1 MRSASGRRRT
11 RPALVL
17 ATVALLGLVAQPAAA
32 HAAPSSATVDAQVTT
47 AVATEG
53 ANTTFLVYLKERA
66 HLDQAARVRGADAR
80 AAAVHHQLR
89 DTADRA
95 QAGLRDLLRTKRAA
109 YTSYWIANAVQVTGD
124 RALLDTIAA
133 RPEVARIEP
142 VRQYPV
148 VTPKP
153 GTNAATV
160 ATAAP
165 EWGVTNIG
173 ADRVW
178 DEFADRGEGIV
189 VANIDGGV
197 QYDHPALVDTY
208 RGNNGDGTFTHDYNW
223 FDPSGVCGA
232 DTPCDTAGHGTHT
245 MGTMVGDGGAGN
257 QVGVAP
263 RATWIAAKAC
273 ERAFCSNSSLMLAGQ
288 WMLAPTDRNGQNPR
302 PDLRPDIVNN
312 SWGGGQGDLWY
323 QQVVDAWRAAGIF
336 AAFAAGNEGPDCNTA
351 DSPGDYPTSYAV
363 GGYNVANQV
372 YEYSSRGSS
381 GADGGIKPNISA
393 PGENVRSTWP
403 GSGYQTI
410 SGTSMATPHV
420 SATVALIWS
429 AAPSL
434 RGDVA
439 ATEKLLNETATD
451 VDATECGG
459 TPANN
464 NVFGEGRL
472 NAYQAVLKAPRGAV
486 GRVGGT
492 VTDAATGAPLAG
504 VTVTAG
510 DLRATTGDDGGYA
523 LALPPGTHTVTAT
536 AYGYATRTAT
546 VTVVAGGSYTA
557 NLALAPLPMVTVS
570 GKVTD
575 GSGHGWPLYATIEV
589 GGRPGGP
596 VFTDPIT
603 GKYSFTV
610 PADSTYTVGT
620 TARYPGYRKVVS
632 TLRVAGEAKTFNV
645 KVPVDHGCT
654 AAGYSGSFSAPLA
667 GTETFDGATVPAGW
681 SVRDRTTSAAWS
693 FDDPGHRGNNTGGS
707 GNFAVAD
714 SIRQG
719 SEPQDSDLV
728 SRPYDLSGTR
738 APYLRFNSDL
748 LATSPEDMGDVDLS
762 LDGGTSWQNVW
773 HGDDYRTGP
782 RQEVVPLEAAA
793 GAANVLVRFRYQ
805 GYYGWWWGVDNVEV
819 VDRVC
824 VPTPAGLVA
833 GFVTDKN
840 TGAGLTGVT
849 VASPDGPQERAVT
862 VATPEDPNIGDG
874 LYWLTSTL
882 TGTHPFEAAKRPYQA
897 VAKDVAV
904 AADKTTRANIALT
917 AGRVTVNQTGIEVNQ
932 PYGGTRSTTVTV
944 KNTGSAPATVE
955 VLKRTSQLDALAARK
970 RTPLIEQRVAGVTNA
985 RTGVATVAAEVSAAA
1000 GQPSGGD
1007 PAWSRIANTPAPIYD
1022 NAAVTFGGKVYS
1034 LGGQGAERSL
1044 WRYDPDTDVWSALAE
1059 MPRGRIQPSAAVVN
1073 GKIYVLGGWSATG
1086 APIPAVD
1093 VYDPKAGTWS
1103 TLVGVMSPAP
1113 RAAAGTAVVGGRIV
1127 LVGGCVDSDC
1137 AESDDVLVFDPS
1149 SRTFSTRA
1157 RYPVPVSFI
1166 ACGGIGTGVYCA
1178 GGTNGQTL
1186 RSTYGYDPAVDAW
1199 TQLPDLPVEVWGA
1212 QTAVAGGALIVSG
1225 GLTTDSTSVTN
1236 RTVAYDPGARV
1247 WRQLPNAQV
1256 AAFRGAMACGLY
1268 KIGGVRPAG
1277 RLSDAEHLGG
1287 FGGCDTADAPWLTT
1301 TPAAFTLAAG
1311 ESKKITVT
1319 VTATPEVG
1327 ISQPGTYRAE
1337 FGLLTDTPYPVS
1349 NVDVTVGVAAP
1360 ADWGKIQG
1368 TVTGQTCAG
1377 QRLPLAANVRLN
1389 LAGTGGD
1396 TGYTVQADSQG
1407 RYVHW
1412 LPAGTYQTVV
1422 SRDGWTATV
1431 KRRTVEAGITLTYDV
1446 TLQPATSCGSRV
1458 GGI

>member
-1 MRSASGRRRT
+1 M
-11 RPALVL
+11 
-17 ATVALLGLVAQPAAA
+17 LGLVAQPVAT
-32 HAAPSSATVDAQVTT
+32 HAASSTATVDPQVTT
-47 AVATEG
+47 EAATKG
-53 ANTTFLVYLKERA
+53 STTFLVYLKERA
-66 HLDQAARVRGADAR
+66 HLDQAAKVRGADAR
-80 AAAVHHQLR
+80 ASEVHHQLT
-89 DTADRA
+89 DTADRS

-109 YTSYWIANAVQVTGD
+109 YTAYWIANAIQVTGD
-124 RALLDTIAA
+124 RALLDAIAA
-133 RPEVARIEP
+133 RSEVARIEP

-148 VTPKP
+148 VKPKP
-153 GTNAATV
+153 GTDAARV
-160 ATAAP
+160 ASAVA
-165 EWGVTNIG
+165 EWGVTTIG

-178 DEFADRGEGIV
+178 DEFGDRGEGVV

-223 FDPSGVCGA
+223 FDPSGVCGGDA
-232 DTPCDTAGHGTHT
+232 PCDTAGHGTHT

-263 RATWIAAKAC
+263 GATWIAAKAC
-273 ERAFCSNSSLMLAGQ
+273 ERSFCSNSSLMLAGQ

-336 AAFAAGNEGPDCNTA
+336 AAFAAGNEGPDCDTA
-351 DSPGDYPTSYAV
+351 SSPGDYPSSYAV
-363 GGYNVANQV
+363 GGFNAANEV
-372 YEYSSRGSS
+372 YEYSSRGTS

-403 GSGYQTI
+403 GSGYETI

-420 SATVALIWS
+420 SGTVALIWS

-434 RGDVA
+434 RRDVA

-459 TPANN
+459 TAANN

-486 GRVGGT
+486 GRVSGT
-492 VTDAATGAPLAG
+492 VTDAATGEPLAG
-504 VTVTAG
+504 VAVTAG
-510 DLRATTGDDGGYA
+510 ELHATTGADGGYA
-523 LALPPGTHTVTAT
+523 LALPPGTYPVTAT
-536 AYGYATRTAT
+536 RYGYGSRTAT
-546 VTVVAGGSYTA
+546 VSAVAGRSYTE
-557 NLALAPLPMVTVS
+557 NFALAPRPMVTVS

-610 PADSTYTVGT
+610 PADTTYAVGATV
-620 TARYPGYRKVVS
+620 RYSGYQKVVS
-632 TLRVAGEAKTFNV
+632 TLRVTDAARTLNI

-654 AAGYSGSFSAPLA
+654 AGGYSGSFSAPLA
-667 GTETFDGATVPAGW
+667 GTETFDADTVPAGW
-681 SVRDRTTSAAWS
+681 SVHDRTTSPAWS

-714 SIRQG
+714 SARQG

-728 SRPYDLSGTR
+728 SRTYDLRGTR

-773 HGDDYRTGP
+773 HGDDYLAGP

-793 GAANVLVRFRYQ
+793 GAANVTLRFRYQ
-805 GYYGWWWGVDNVEV
+805 GYYGWWWGVDNVEL

-840 TGAGLTGVT
+840 TGGGLTGVT
-849 VASPDGPQERAVT
+849 VASSDAPGQRAVT
-862 VATPEDPNIGDG
+862 EATPEDPNIGDG
-874 LYWLTSTL
+874 FYRLTSSL
-882 TGTHPFEAAKRPYQA
+882 TGTHSFEATKRPYQA
-897 VAKDVAV
+897 VGRDVEV
-904 AADKTTRANIALT
+904 VADKTTKANIALT
-917 AGRVTVNQTGIEVNQ
+917 AGRVTVNQSSIEMNQ

-955 VLKRTSQLDALAARK
+955 VLKRAGQLDALAAQK
-970 RTPLIEQRVAGVTNA
+970 GAPLIEQRVAGVTNA
-985 RTGVATVAAEVSAAA
+985 RNGVSAAGA
-1000 GQPSGGD
+1000 KASTPVSQASGGD
-1007 PAWSRIANTPAPIYD
+1007 SAWSRIANTPAPIYD
-1022 NAAVTFGGKVYS
+1022 NAAVTIGGKVYS

-1044 WRYDPDTDVWSALAE
+1044 WRYDPDTNVWSALAE

-1073 GKIYVLGGWSATG
+1073 GKIYVLGGWSTTG
-1086 APIPAVD
+1086 APTPAVD

-1103 TLVGVMSPAP
+1103 TLVGVMNPAP
-1113 RAAAGTAVVGGRIV
+1113 RAAAGTAVVAGRIV

-1137 AESDDVLVFDPS
+1137 AESDNVVVFDPT
-1149 SRTFSTRA
+1149 SRTFNTWA
-1157 RYPVPVSFI
+1157 DYPVDVSFV
-1166 ACGGIGTGVYCA
+1166 ACGGIGNGVYCA
-1178 GGTNGQTL
+1178 GGTNGQVL
-1186 RSTYGYDPAVDAW
+1186 RSTYGYDPTAAAW
-1199 TQLPDLPVEVWGA
+1199 TQLPDLPVELWGS
-1212 QTAVAGGALIVSG
+1212 QTAVAGGSLILSG
-1225 GLTTDSTSVTN
+1225 GLTSDSTSVTN
-1236 RTVAYDPGARV
+1236 RTVAYDPGTRT
-1247 WRQLPNAQV
+1247 WRQLANAQV

-1277 RLSDAEHLGG
+1277 RLSEAEHLSG
-1287 FGGCDTADAPWLTT
+1287 FGGCDTADAPWLAT

-1319 VTATPEVG
+1319 VTAAPEAGV
-1327 ISQPGTYRAE
+1327 SQPGTYRAE
-1337 FGLLTDTPYPVS
+1337 FGLLTDTPYPVP
-1349 NVDVTVGVAAP
+1349 NVDVTVGVTAP

-1368 TVTGQTCAG
+1368 TVTGQSCAG
-1377 QRLPLAANVRLN
+1377 QRLPLAASVRLN
-1389 LAGTGGD
+1389 LAGTGGK
-1396 TGYTVQADSQG
+1396 TGYTVLADSQG
-1407 RYVHW
+1407 RYVYW
-1412 LPAGTYQTVV
+1412 LPAGTYQVVV
-1422 SRDGWTATV
+1422 SRDGWTSVA

-1446 TLQPATSCGSRV
+1446 AVEPATACGSRL

>member
-1 MRSASGRRRT
+1 MRWTAGRRRT
-11 RPALVL
+11 RRALVL

-32 HAAPSSATVDAQVTT
+32 HAAPSVATVDTQVTT
-47 AVATEG
+47 EAAAKG
-53 ANTTFLVYLKERA
+53 STTFLVYLKERA
-66 HLDQAARVRGADAR
+66 HLDQAAKVRGADAR
-80 AAAVHHQLR
+80 ATEVHHQLR
-89 DTADRA
+89 DTADRT
-95 QAGLRDLLRTKRAA
+95 QAGLRNLLRTKRAA
-109 YTSYWIANAVQVTGD
+109 YTPYWIANAIQVTGD
-124 RALLDTIAA
+124 RALLDAIAA
-133 RPEVARIEP
+133 RSEVARIEP

-148 VTPKP
+148 VKPTP
-153 GTNAATV
+153 GTEAKV
-160 ATAAP
+160 ATAAA

-223 FDPSGVCGA
+223 YDPSGVCGGDA
-232 DTPCDTAGHGTHT
+232 PCDTAGHGTHT

-302 PDLRPDIVNN
+302 PDLRPDVVNN

-351 DSPGDYPTSYAV
+351 NSPSDYPTSYAV
-363 GGYNVANQV
+363 GGYNAANQV

-393 PGENVRSTWP
+393 PAENVRSTWP
-403 GSGYQTI
+403 GSGYETI

-420 SATVALIWS
+420 SGAVALIWS

-459 TPANN
+459 TAANN

-486 GRVGGT
+486 GRVSGT

-504 VTVTAG
+504 VAVAAG
-510 DLRATTGDDGGYA
+510 DVHATTGADGGYA
-523 LALPPGTHTVTAT
+523 LALPDGTYSVTALK
-536 AYGYATRTAT
+536 YGYGSRTAT
-546 VTVVAGGSYTA
+546 VTAVAGRSHTE
-557 NLALAPLPMVTVS
+557 NFALAPQPVVTVS
-570 GKVTD
+570 GRVTD
-575 GSGHGWPLYATIEV
+575 GSGHGWPLYASIEV

-603 GKYSFTV
+603 GKFSFTV
-610 PADSTYTVGT
+610 PADTTYAVGT
-620 TARYPGYRKVVS
+620 TVRYSGYRKVFS
-632 TLRVAGEAKTFNV
+632 TVRVTDEAKTLNI

-654 AAGYSGSFSAPLA
+654 AAGYSGSFSAPLVD
-667 GTETFDGATVPAGW
+667 TETFDAATVPAGW
-681 SVRDRTTSAAWS
+681 SVRDRTTSPAWA

-714 SIRQG
+714 SFRQG

-728 SRPYDLSGTR
+728 SRTYDLSGTR

-762 LDGGTSWQNVW
+762 LDGGTTWQNVW

-793 GAANVLVRFRYQ
+793 GAANVTLRFRYQ

-824 VPTPAGLVA
+824 VPTPAGLVV

-840 TGAGLTGVT
+840 TGSGLVGVS
-849 VASPDGPQERAVT
+849 VASPAAPQQRAVT
-862 VATPEDPNIGDG
+862 EATPQDASIGDG
-874 LYWLTSTL
+874 FYWLTTSL
-882 TGTHPFEAAKRPYQA
+882 TGTHAFEAAKRPYQA
-897 VAKDVAV
+897 VAKDVTV
-904 AADKTTRANIALT
+904 VADKTTRANIALT
-917 AGRVTVNQTGIEVNQ
+917 AGRVTVNQSSIEMNQ

-955 VLKRTSQLDALAARK
+955 VLKRAGQLDALTAQK
-970 RTPLIEQRVAGVTNA
+970 GTPLIEQRVAGVTNS
-985 RTGVATVAAEVSAAA
+985 RTGVSAGSMASVS
-1000 GQPSGGD
+1000 QPSGGD

-1044 WRYDPDTDVWSALAE
+1044 WRYDPDTNVWTALAE
-1059 MPRGRIQPSAAVVN
+1059 MPRGRIQPSAAVVD

-1086 APIPAVD
+1086 APIPTVD
-1093 VYDPKAGTWS
+1093 VYDPTAGTWS
-1103 TLVGVMSPAP
+1103 TLVGVLSPAP

-1137 AESDDVLVFDPS
+1137 AESDDVLVFDPT
-1149 SRTFSTRA
+1149 SRTFSSGA
-1157 RYPVPVSFI
+1157 RYPVTVSFVS
-1166 ACGGIGTGVYCA
+1166 CGGIGNGVYCA

-1212 QTAVAGGALIVSG
+1212 QTAVAGGALILSG
-1225 GLTTDSTSVTN
+1225 GLSSDSTSVTN
-1236 RTVAYDPGARV
+1236 RTVAYDPGTRI
-1247 WRQLPNAQV
+1247 WKQLPNAQV

-1287 FGGCDTADAPWLTT
+1287 FGGCDTVDAPWLAT

-1319 VTATPEVG
+1319 VTAAPEAG

-1337 FGLLTDTPYPVS
+1337 FGLLTDTPYPVPA
-1349 NVDVTVGVAAP
+1349 VDVAVGVSVP

-1368 TVTGQTCAG
+1368 TVTGESCAG
-1377 QRLPLAANVRLN
+1377 QRLPLAASVRLN
-1389 LAGTGGD
+1389 LAGTGGK
-1396 TGYTVQADSQG
+1396 TGYTVLADSQG

-1412 LPAGTYQTVV
+1412 LPAGTYQAVV
-1422 SRDGWTATV
+1422 SRDGWTSVA

-1446 TLQPATSCGSRV
+1446 ALAPATPCGSRL